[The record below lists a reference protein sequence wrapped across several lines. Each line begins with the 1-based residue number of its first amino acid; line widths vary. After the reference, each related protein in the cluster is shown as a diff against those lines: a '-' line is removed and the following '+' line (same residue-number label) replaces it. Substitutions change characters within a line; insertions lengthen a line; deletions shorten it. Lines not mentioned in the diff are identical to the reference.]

1 MDSGNLYDLADV
13 VACVAQGAFQGQWH
27 GMRLPTDHD
36 GLFEVFPLQ
45 TLERL
50 QQTGPAPLPQLE
62 KFCPATERLHK
73 LVVSI
78 PPRLLAVCRQEASPA
93 RDQVSGDVFH

>member
-1 MDSGNLYDLADV
+1 MGQLPITIRRVDVMGLDDLPDV
-13 VACVAQGAFQGQWH
+13 IAGVAQGALQGQRH
-27 GMRLPTDHD
+27 GMRLATDHD

-50 QQTGPAPLPQLE
+50 QQTGPAPLPQLQ
-62 KFCPATERLHK
+62 KFCPAAERVHE

-78 PPRLLAVCRQEASPA
+78 PPRLLAVR
-93 RDQVSGDVFH
+93 RR